1 MNINREITA
10 ARVRLIG
17 VEGEQLGV
25 LSFMEAIAAAEE
37 VELDLV
43 EIAPQADP
51 PVCRIMDYGK
61 FRF

>member
-25 LSFMEAIAAAEE
+25 LS
-37 VELDLV
+37 
-43 EIAPQADP
+43 
-51 PVCRIMDYGK
+51 
-61 FRF
+61 